1 MKHIDIRRIDL
12 NLLIAFEAIYQEG
25 SVTGASE
32 RLYLTQSA
40 LSHALSRLRELCDDP
55 LFERHGKIMV
65 PTGMARQLIVPV
77 QSALTLL
84 ERSLNQPYPAVSG
97 RRARLRDRR
106 HALRAGQARGAPRAG
121 EVRRGDTDGDSPL
134 RPCAQHTAASRAT
147 GGHGAARSPAGG

>member
-97 RRARLRDRR
+97 K
-106 HALRAGQARGAPRAG
+106 
-121 EVRRGDTDGDSPL
+121 VRPL
-134 RPCAQHTAASRAT
+134 QVTA
-147 GGHGAARSPAGG
+147 